1 MPVTIN
7 GNGTITGVS
16 VGGLPDGIVDTD
28 MLANGA
34 VTAAKRGT
42 GAILQVVQT
51 VKTDTFSTD
60 HQTQVDVTGL
70 NVSIT
75 PTSTSN
81 KILVTYDLNISLA
94 NGSYQASVFLFRD
107 STQIYLG
114 DTEGSRK
121 RVSNYIMTTN
131 DGTGH
136 QQYYPVHGEFL
147 DSPATTSATTYK
159 IQVFGHN
166 SSGNTLMVNRSTYDA
181 DNANVY
187 RTVSQITAKEV
198 AG

>member
-7 GNGTITGVS
+7 GTS
-16 VGGLPDGIVDTD
+16 GL
-28 MLANGA
+28 
-34 VTAAKRGT
+34 VTATTFSGSSLSGIDT
-42 GAILQVVQT
+42 GKILQVKQT
-51 VKTDTFSTD
+51 VKTNTFSTN
-60 HQTQVDVTGL
+60 HQSQVDVTGL

-81 KILVTYDLNISLA
+81 KILVTYDLNLSLA
-94 NGSYQASVFLFRD
+94 NGSYQGSVFLLRD

-114 DTEGSRK
+114 DAEGNRR
-121 RVSNYIMTTN
+121 RVSNFVMTTN

-136 QQYYPVHGEFL
+136 MQYYPVHGEFL
-147 DSPATTSATTYK
+147 DSPATTNAITYK

-166 SSGNTLMVNRSTYDA
+166 SSGNTLMVNRTTYNA
-181 DNANVY
+181 DNAENL

-198 AG
+198 AA